1 MSRPHFIKD
10 KRGLVVGRVDEDDRE
25 RRGSDLVQ
33 QLAGRFFSFSGRR
46 GGLSYLLNVRYE
58 PMFGGVSFFA
68 RHC

>member
-33 QLAGRFFSFSGRR
+33 
-46 GGLSYLLNVRYE
+46 
-58 PMFGGVSFFA
+58 
-68 RHC
+68 